1 MVKMTKQY
9 DGRSG
14 QAHLLRGSR
23 LTQVLTW
30 GGAVVAAVTV
40 MVIGWHL
47 LRPSK
52 AATPPNP
59 LIWGTNLAMDSSSDQ
74 FLTSSGVVSATQGLG
89 VKLIRMPIR
98 DQLTNSDYT
107 TALNRIKQIGATPL
121 LVVHGAN
128 YSGGDPYP
136 KDSALLQLAKG
147 IFPTQTVYV
156 DFGNEEDLGSNKISV
171 QTYVSGAYGWN
182 KEIPRFKQITGSN
195 FKYGGPVNYQYDETY
210 IKTFASTAN
219 PAPDYIVWH
228 FYAGSCG
235 KNNGTGQPDAQSK
248 FLSSVDNWA
257 AHLQQIGGDMSSI
270 GHAGMPIFIDEWN
283 YASDLGVAGS
293 NSPCLS
299 TNTSFINQFYTK
311 VFSTFVNAQQYGL
324 TGSAEYELVMG
335 KDESLLD
342 GSNSRTAQGAI
353 YASQFQTYFPNGA
366 PTPSPTPAPSPSPSP
381 TPTPAP
387 SPSPSPSPAPS
398 PAPTNGG
405 SASGTVDLGSS
416 SSSGSTTYTV
426 DGKPSSSTLNT
437 TNLPDGSHTV
447 VAQVTQPNG
456 QTTVQEQTLNVNNHK
471 SVLDNAILRYGMPT
485 VVSTILVMGTALAGI
500 LGYTVHRIRRRAA
513 GHDVNGPAL
522 LVNPTNGP
530 INLPPTPFL

>member
-9 DGRSG
+9 DGRSA
-14 QAHLLRGSR
+14 QAHRLLHDGW
-23 LTQVLTW
+23 LTWVLTW
-30 GGAVVAAVTV
+30 GGAVVAAVAV
-40 MVIGWHL
+40 MAIGWHL

-136 KDSALLQLAKG
+136 KDSALLQLAKS

-156 DFGNEEDLGSNKISV
+156 DFGNEEDLGSNAVSV
-171 QTYVSGAYGWN
+171 QTYVSGTYGWN
-182 KEIPRFKQITGSN
+182 KEIPRFKQVTGTN
-195 FKYGGPVNYQYDETY
+195 FKYGGPVNYQYNEAY
-210 IKTFASTAN
+210 IKTFASTAS

-342 GSNSRTAQGAI
+342 GSNARTPQGAI
-353 YASQFQTYFPNGA
+353 YASQFQTYFPSGA
-366 PTPSPTPAPSPSPSP
+366 PAPSP
-381 TPTPAP
+381 TPTPTPAPAP
-387 SPSPSPSPAPS
+387 SPSPSPSPAP
-398 PAPTNGG
+398 TNSG
-405 SASGTVDLGSS
+405 STGSGTVNLGSTIPS
-416 SSSGSTTYTV
+416 SDTATYTV
-426 DGKPSSSTLNT
+426 DGKPASSSLNT
-437 TNLPDGSHTV
+437 TNLPDGQHTV

-456 QTTVQEQTLNVNNHK
+456 QTTVQEQTLDVNNHK

-485 VVSTILVMGTALAGI
+485 VVSTVLVTGTAVAGI